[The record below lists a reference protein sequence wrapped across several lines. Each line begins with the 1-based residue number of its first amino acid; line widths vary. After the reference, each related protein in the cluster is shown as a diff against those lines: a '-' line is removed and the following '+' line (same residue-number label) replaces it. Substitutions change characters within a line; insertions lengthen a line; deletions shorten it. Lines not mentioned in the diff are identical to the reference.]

1 MIMNFVAATL
11 RETKRTVTINMDNV
25 MTMIVRKLY
34 AGNTVAGTYTEITFV
49 NGDMADVIE
58 SPAELINGVMR

>member
-1 MIMNFVAATL
+1 MMNFVAATL
-11 RETKRTVTINMDNV
+11 RETKRSVFINLSNV

-34 AGNTVAGTYTEITFV
+34 TGDTIVGTYTEITFV

-58 SPAELINGVMR
+58 SPTELINGVM